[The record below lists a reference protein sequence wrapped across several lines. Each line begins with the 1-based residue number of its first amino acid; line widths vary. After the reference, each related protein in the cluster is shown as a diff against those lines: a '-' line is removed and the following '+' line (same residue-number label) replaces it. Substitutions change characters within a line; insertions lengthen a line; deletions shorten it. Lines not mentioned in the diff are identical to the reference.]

1 MPNNTNVEI
10 LNAIRAKASPDYQNR
25 IPEATKDSLKQVA
38 ESITEYEPAKNEFLH
53 ALMNR
58 IALVV
63 LRKKLFNNPLRNFK
77 KGTLAYGTDI
87 EEIFVNIAKAHTFN
101 PERDQDLQFKREIPD
116 VQSRFHRLNRE
127 DFYKVTISENQL
139 TNAFLNE
146 FGMRDLIATLTDSLY
161 NGDNQDE
168 YLIMKNLLTQH
179 IDSTETYNVHIDE
192 VTSKETAENLLV
204 EVRSM
209 ASTLPF
215 YASKF
220 NPAGVTTFTKKEEM
234 ILFVTPRTKALM
246 DVKALAAAFHL
257 DKADID
263 FSIVVVDDFGTSEKA
278 KSTIAVLTDSDF
290 FVVYD
295 KMQKFTE
302 TYNAQGL
309 YWNYFFHHWET
320 ISSSQF
326 SNFIRFTTDLVN
338 EDSVTKVEVAPTTI
352 DNAQKGKSYD
362 ISAIVTKVGNAS
374 EAVAW
379 DVDSTLSTVQDG
391 VLFINKDE
399 TMETLK
405 VTAKAISDPD
415 KTAVCTVNIVESE
428 E

>member
-1 MPNNTNVEI
+1 MPNTNIDI

-25 IPEATKDSLKQVA
+25 IPEATKENLKELA
-38 ESITEYEPAKNEFLH
+38 INITEYEPSKNEFLH
-53 ALMNR
+53 SLMNR

-77 KGTLAYGTDI
+77 KGALAYGTDI

-101 PERDQDLQFKREIPD
+101 PERDQDLQFKREIAD
-116 VQSRFHRLNRE
+116 VQTRFHRLNRE
-127 DFYKVTISENQL
+127 NFYKVTISEQQL

-146 FGMRDLIATLTDSLY
+146 YGMRDLIGSLTDSLY

-168 YLIMKNLLTQH
+168 YLVMKNLLTQH
-179 IDSTETYNVHIDE
+179 IDSTDSYNVHVDA
-192 VTSKETAENLLV
+192 VTNKDSAENLLV
-204 EVRSM
+204 EIRSM

-220 NPAGVTTFTKKEEM
+220 NPAGVTTFTKREEM
-234 ILFVTPRTKALM
+234 ILFVTPRTKALI

-263 FSIVVVDDFGTSEKA
+263 FSIVVVDSFGDSEKA
-278 KSTIAVLTDSDF
+278 KSTVAILTDSDF

-295 KMQKFTE
+295 KMQRFTE
-302 TYNAQGL
+302 AYNAQGL

-326 SNFIRFTTDLVN
+326 SNFVRFTTDTVA
-338 EDSVTKVEVAPTTI
+338 EDSVTSLTVTPQAIE
-352 DNAQKGKSYD
+352 NAEKGKSYD
-362 ISAIVTKVGNAS
+362 ISASVVKTGNAS

-379 DVDSTLSTVQDG
+379 EVDSTLSTIQDG
-391 VLFINKDE
+391 VIFINEDE
-399 TMETLK
+399 TMSTLK
-405 VTAKAISDPD
+405 VTAKSIADPD
-415 KTAVCTVNIVESE
+415 KSDTCTITIKE
-428 E
+428 

>member
-1 MPNNTNVEI
+1 MPNANVDI

-25 IPEATKDSLKQVA
+25 IPEATKDNLKKVA
-38 ESITEYEPAKNEFLH
+38 MTITEYEPSKNEFLH
-53 ALMNR
+53 SLMNR

-101 PERDQDLQFKREIPD
+101 PERDEDLQFKREIAD
-116 VQSRFHRLNRE
+116 VQTRFHRFNRA

-146 FGMRDLIATLTDSLY
+146 YGMRDLIGTLTDSLY

-168 YLIMKNLLTQH
+168 YLIMKNLLTKH
-179 IDSTETYNVHIDE
+179 IDSTDTYNVHVDS
-192 VTSKETAENLLV
+192 VTNKETAENLLV

-209 ASTLPF
+209 AGTLPF
-215 YASKF
+215 YASKY

-257 DKADID
+257 DKADVE
-263 FSIVVVDDFGTSEKA
+263 FSIVEVDNFGDSEKA
-278 KSTIAVLTDSDF
+278 KSTVAVLTDSDF

-302 TYNAQGL
+302 AYNAQGL

-326 SNFIRFTTDLVN
+326 SNFVRFTTDAVG
-338 EDSVTKVEVAPTTI
+338 EDSVTSVTLSPKKIE
-352 DNAQKGKSYD
+352 NAEKGLSYD
-362 ISAIVTKVGNAS
+362 ITAKVVKTGNAS

-379 DVDSTLSTVQDG
+379 EVNSTLSTVQDG
-391 VLFINKDE
+391 VLYINKDE
-399 TMETLK
+399 TMNSLT
-405 VTAKAISDPD
+405 VTAKAISNPD
-415 KTAVCTVNIVESE
+415 VSDTCTITIKQ
-428 E
+428 

>member
-1 MPNNTNVEI
+1 MASNTNVEI

-25 IPEATKDSLKQVA
+25 IPEATKETLKEVA
-38 ESITEYEPAKNEFLH
+38 TSITEYDPAKNEFLH

-87 EEIFVNIAKAHTFN
+87 EEIFANIAKAHTFN
-101 PERDQDLQFKREIPD
+101 PERDQDLQFKREIAD
-116 VQSRFHRLNRE
+116 VQSRFHRLNRQ
-127 DFYKVTISENQL
+127 DFYKVTISEHQL

-146 FGMRDLIATLTDSLY
+146 YGMRDLIGVLTNTLY
-161 NGDNQDE
+161 NGDNHDE

-179 IDSTETYNVHIDE
+179 IDATETYNVHVDA

-209 ASTLPF
+209 AGSLPF
-215 YASKF
+215 YASKY

-257 DKADID
+257 DKAEVD
-263 FSIVVVDDFGTSEKA
+263 FSIVEVDSFGESDKA
-278 KSTIAVLTDSDF
+278 KSTIAVLTDADF

-295 KMQKFTE
+295 KLQKFTE

-320 ISSSQF
+320 ISSSEF
-326 SNFIRFTTDLVN
+326 SNFVRFTTDTLST
-338 EDSVTKVEVAPTTI
+338 DSVTKVEVAPTTI

-362 ISAIVTKVGNAS
+362 ISAIVTKTGNAS

-379 DVDSTLSTVQDG
+379 EVNSTLSTVQDG

-399 TMETLK
+399 TIKELT

-415 KTAVCTVNIVESE
+415 KSASCTVTITE
-428 E
+428 

>member
-1 MPNNTNVEI
+1 MANTNIEI

-25 IPEATKDSLKQVA
+25 IPEATKETLKEVA
-38 ESITEYEPAKNEFLH
+38 MTITDYEPAKNEFLH
-53 ALMNR
+53 GLMNR

-63 LRKKLFNNPLRNFK
+63 LRKKIFNNPLRNFK

-87 EEIFVNIAKAHTFN
+87 EEIFANIAKAHTFN
-101 PERDQDLQFKREIPD
+101 PERDQDLQFKREIAD
-116 VQSRFHRLNRE
+116 VQSRFHRLNRK
-127 DFYKVTISENQL
+127 DFYKVTISEQQL

-146 FGMRDLIATLTDSLY
+146 YGMRDLISVLTNTLY
-161 NGDNQDE
+161 NSDNQDE

-179 IDSTETYNVHIDE
+179 IDSTDTYNVHVED

-204 EVRSM
+204 EIRSM
-209 ASTLPF
+209 AGTLPF

-257 DKADID
+257 DKAEVE
-263 FSIVVVDDFGTSEKA
+263 FSIVEVDSFGDSDKA
-278 KSTIAVLTDSDF
+278 KKTVAVLTDADF

-320 ISSSQF
+320 ISSSDF
-326 SNFIRFTTDLVN
+326 SNFVRFTTETIDTN
-338 EDSVTKVEVAPTTI
+338 SVTKVEVAPVSITE
-352 DNAQKGKSYD
+352 AKKGKSYD
-362 ISAIVTKVGNAS
+362 ISSIVTKTGNAS
-374 EAVAW
+374 DAVSW
-379 DVDSTLSTVQDG
+379 EVDSTLSTVQDG

-399 TMETLK
+399 TMTELK

-415 KTAVCTVNIVESE
+415 KSATCTVTISE
-428 E
+428 

>member
-1 MPNNTNVEI
+1 MPNANIDI

-25 IPEATKDSLKQVA
+25 IPEATKGNLKKVA
-38 ESITEYEPAKNEFLH
+38 MTITEYEPSKNEFLH
-53 ALMNR
+53 SLMNR

-101 PERDQDLQFKREIPD
+101 PERDEDLQFKREIAD
-116 VQSRFHRLNRE
+116 VQSRFHRFNRA

-146 FGMRDLIATLTDSLY
+146 YGMRDLIGTLTDSLY

-168 YLIMKNLLTQH
+168 YLIMKNLLTKH
-179 IDSTETYNVHIDE
+179 IDSTDTYNVHVDS
-192 VTSKETAENLLV
+192 VTNKETAENLLV

-209 ASTLPF
+209 AGTLPF
-215 YASKF
+215 YASKY

-257 DKADID
+257 DKADVD
-263 FSIVVVDDFGTSEKA
+263 FSIVEVDNFGDSEKA
-278 KSTIAVLTDSDF
+278 KSTVAVLTDSDF

-302 TYNAQGL
+302 AYNAQGL

-326 SNFIRFTTDLVN
+326 SNFVRFTTDAVDVE
-338 EDSVTKVEVAPTTI
+338 EDSVTSVTLLPKMIE
-352 DNAQKGKSYD
+352 NAEKGLSYD
-362 ISAIVTKVGNAS
+362 ITAKVVKTGNAS

-379 DVDSTLSTVQDG
+379 EVNSTLSTVQDG
-391 VLFINKDE
+391 VLYINKEE
-399 TMETLK
+399 TMETLT
-405 VTAKAISDPD
+405 VTAKSIANPTVSD
-415 KTAVCTVNIVESE
+415 TCTITIKQ
-428 E
+428 

>member
-1 MPNNTNVEI
+1 MAGNTNVEI

-25 IPEATKDSLKQVA
+25 IPEATKETLKEVA
-38 ESITEYEPAKNEFLH
+38 TSITEYDPAKNEFLH

-77 KGTLAYGTDI
+77 KGSLAYGTDI
-87 EEIFVNIAKAHTFN
+87 EEIFANIAKAHTFN
-101 PERDQDLQFKREIPD
+101 PERDQDLQFKREIAD
-116 VQSRFHRLNRE
+116 VQSRFHRLNRQ
-127 DFYKVTISENQL
+127 DFYKVTISEQQL

-146 FGMRDLIATLTDSLY
+146 YGMRDLIGVLTNTLY

-179 IDSTETYNVHIDE
+179 IDATETYNVHVED

-204 EVRSM
+204 EIRSM
-209 ASTLPF
+209 AGTLPF

-257 DKADID
+257 DKAEVE
-263 FSIVVVDDFGTSEKA
+263 FSIVEVDSFGDSAKA
-278 KSTIAVLTDSDF
+278 KSTIAVLTDADF

-295 KMQKFTE
+295 KLQKFTE

-320 ISSSQF
+320 ISSSEF
-326 SNFIRFTTDLVN
+326 SNFVRFTTDAVAT
-338 EDSVTKVEVAPTTI
+338 DSVTKVEVSPKTI
-352 DNAQKGKSYD
+352 ANAQKGKSYD
-362 ISAIVTKVGNAS
+362 ITALVTKTGNAS

-379 DVDSTLSTVQDG
+379 EVDSTLSTVQDG

-399 TMETLK
+399 TMGTLT

-415 KTAVCTVNIVESE
+415 KTDSCTVTITE
-428 E
+428 